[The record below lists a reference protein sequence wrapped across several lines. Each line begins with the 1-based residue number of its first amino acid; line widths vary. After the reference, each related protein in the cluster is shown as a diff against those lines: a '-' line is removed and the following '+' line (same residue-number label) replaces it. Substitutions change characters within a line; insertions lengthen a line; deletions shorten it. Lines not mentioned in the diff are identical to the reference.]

1 MEKKGNEMTFG
12 EVIDGIGKTLGVELT
27 DEGGAA
33 AVQVDGNPVIL
44 HMADDDLL
52 LIHADIGEIPPENR
66 DRICAAAME
75 ANFLYQGTGGA
86 TLAVDPNSGH
96 LHLQK
101 YNWLDRLDVE
111 KAMTTLI
118 RFADTV
124 NTWKGLVAETSAR
137 ASAASDVPSAP
148 TPGAFRLFG

>member
-1 MEKKGNEMTFG
+1 MTFG
-12 EVIDGIGKTLGVELT
+12 EVIDGIGKTLGVELV

-52 LIHADIGEIPPENR
+52 LIHADIGEIPSENR

-111 KAMTTLI
+111 KAMTSLT
-118 RFADTV
+118 RFADMV
-124 NTWKGLVAETSAR
+124 KLWKGLVAETKAR
-137 ASAASDVPSAP
+137 AFGASEASSTP
-148 TPGAFRLFG
+148 TPGGFIQV

>member
-1 MEKKGNEMTFG
+1 MTFG
-12 EVIDGIGKTLGVELT
+12 ELLDGVGKNLGVELV

-44 HMADDDLL
+44 QSADDDLL

-66 DRICAAAME
+66 DRIRAAAME

-86 TLAVDPNSGH
+86 TLAVDPRSGH

-101 YNWLDRLDVE
+101 YNWFDRLDTE
-111 KAMTTLI
+111 KAVTTLT

-124 NTWKGLVAETSAR
+124 KTWKELVAETMASG
-137 ASAASDVPSAP
+137 SAASDVPSAP
-148 TPGAFRLFG
+148 AHSGFMQV

>member
-1 MEKKGNEMTFG
+1 MTFG
-12 EVIDGIGKTLGVELT
+12 EVIDGIGKNLGVELV

-44 HMADDDLL
+44 QMADDDLL
-52 LIHADIGEIPPENR
+52 LIHADIGEIAPENR
-66 DRICAAAME
+66 DRINAAAMD

-111 KAMTTLI
+111 KAMTSLT

-124 NTWKGLVAETSAR
+124 KTWKGLVAETKDH
-137 ASAASDVPSAP
+137 ASAASDDLSAP
-148 TPGAFRLFG
+148 MPGGFMQV

>member
-1 MEKKGNEMTFG
+1 MTFG
-12 EVIDGIGKTLGVELT
+12 EVIDGIGKNLGVELV

-33 AVQVDGNPVIL
+33 AVQVDGNAVIL
-44 HMADDDLL
+44 QMASDDLL

-66 DRICAAAME
+66 DRVHAAAME

-86 TLAVDPNSGH
+86 TLAVDPHSGH

-111 KAMTTLI
+111 KAMTSLT
-118 RFADTV
+118 RFADTM
-124 NTWKGLVAETSAR
+124 NTWKGLVVETMAN
-137 ASAASDVPSAP
+137 ASAASDVPSTP
-148 TPGAFRLFG
+148 THSGFMQV

>member
-1 MEKKGNEMTFG
+1 MT
-12 EVIDGIGKTLGVELT
+12 TR
-27 DEGGAA
+27 
-33 AVQVDGNPVIL
+33 DGNPIIL
-44 HMADDDLL
+44 HMAGDDLL
-52 LIHADIGEIPPENR
+52 LMHADIGEMAPENR
-66 DRICAAAME
+66 DRIRAAALE

-111 KAMTTLI
+111 KAVESLT

-124 NTWKGLVAETSAR
+124 KTWKGLLAETMAN
-137 ASAASDVPSAP
+137 APAESDVLSAP
-148 TPGAFRLFG
+148 MPGGFMQV

>member
-1 MEKKGNEMTFG
+1 MTTDKNNFFHPGATAPGFKSAARLRGEM
-12 EVIDGIGKTLGVELT
+12 
-27 DEGGAA
+27 A
-33 AVQVDGNPVIL
+33 
-44 HMADDDLL
+44 
-52 LIHADIGEIPPENR
+52 PENR
-66 DRICAAAME
+66 DRIRAAALE

-111 KAMTTLI
+111 KAVESLT

-124 NTWKGLVAETSAR
+124 KTWKGLLAE
-137 ASAASDVPSAP
+137 ASAVPEPSAAQESSP
-148 TPGAFRLFG
+148 SGGFMPGGFMQV